1 MQKTCIVRPNSGSG
15 YRPIVIYWICTLLFI
30 RRLLAACPPRAM
42 LIAAILILFLPFA
55 LLTGQGEKP
64 NIPSFDQGIQ
74 RSQPTAFTARK
85 SFVINRLDDLG
96 EIKQRGRLRVLVSG
110 QQSPT
115 IHLTASE
122 RTLIELYAQG
132 QNLGIDWIEI
142 GQPQQLFSYLHQ
154 GKGDIALTLSASV
167 PADSAEKVQ
176 LTLPWGVSQQQV
188 ISRSDTGRIRHMDDL
203 ATRQIAIKVSSPV
216 WERLQAQAKI
226 NPSMG
231 LVIIPETEGIESI
244 LQKVDS
250 AQYDVTVLDNLVVET
265 RLSSFLNLEVAFNA
279 SDAKMISWAV
289 RSTSKE
295 LTDSLNS
302 FLNKQYLRSQ
312 IVASYQD
319 DLPQLQVKK
328 LLRLITYQSPVNYY
342 LHRGKL
348 KGFEHDLV
356 KRFAESHQMR
366 LDVVIADSH
375 EEMQQLLMA
384 GKGDL
389 VAASLPRS
397 SLIENKKLAFTR
409 AYSHAAP
416 VVIGRT
422 KDTPLLDVRAL
433 SGRRIVLPA
442 ASPYQE
448 LVQKIK
454 SQGVNI
460 DLVIADVGETSESI
474 LFRVAIGVYD
484 LTVIGGHEIKAQFSR
499 QINVRAHFTL
509 TEPLPHVWAVRETD
523 TLLLTALNEFISK
536 EFRKGFYNVLYAKYI
551 DEPRPLLGDT
561 QLLARTEKLS
571 PYDDIVHKYA
581 EHYSFDWRLIVAQM
595 YQESQ
600 FDPNAI
606 SYAGAEGLMQLIPE
620 TADLL
625 GIADTYD
632 PVSSIRA
639 GIRYMDYL
647 RSKFEDD
654 QLLEDRIWFS
664 LAAYNAGYNRVYRAR
679 QLAENMNLDKNKWF
693 DNVEKAMLAL
703 SRPYWRE
710 GEVVRNCRCGQTVV
724 YVRDIRTLYNN
735 YVRLTRSVKTVS
747 NTPEFSQDI

>member
-1 MQKTCIVRPNSGSG
+1 MVP
-15 YRPIVIYWICTLLFI
+15 
-30 RRLLAACPPRAM
+30 
-42 LIAAILILFLPFA
+42 
-55 LLTGQGEKP
+55 
-64 NIPSFDQGIQ
+64 
-74 RSQPTAFTARK
+74 
-85 SFVINRLDDLG
+85 
-96 EIKQRGRLRVLVSG
+96 G

-115 IHLTASE
+115 SHLTASE
-122 RTLIELYAQG
+122 RKLIGLYARG
-132 QNLGIDWIEI
+132 QNLGIDWIEV
-142 GQPQQLFSYLHQ
+142 GQARQLISFLRQ
-154 GKGDIALTLSASV
+154 GKGDIALTSSASL
-167 PADSAEKVQ
+167 PADSTDKVQ

-216 WERLQAQAKI
+216 RELLQEQAKLH
-226 NPSMG
+226 PTMS
-231 LVIIPETEGIESI
+231 LVIIPEAEGIESI
-244 LQKVDS
+244 LQKVAS
-250 AQYDVTVLDNLVVET
+250 AQYDVTVLDNLLVEPH
-265 RLSSFLNLEVAFNA
+265 LPGFLNLEVAFNA
-279 SDAKMISWAV
+279 GEAKMISWAV
-289 RSTSKE
+289 RSTSKD
-295 LTDSLNS
+295 LMGSLNS
-302 FLNKQYLRSQ
+302 FLNKQYLQSQ

-319 DLPQLQVKK
+319 DLPQLQAKK

-375 EEMQQLLMA
+375 EEMQQLLLT
-384 GKGDL
+384 GKGDI
-389 VAASLPRS
+389 VAASLPRR
-397 SLIENKKLAFTR
+397 SLIEKRKLTFTQ

-422 KDTPLLDVRAL
+422 KDTPLLDVQAL

-442 ASPYQE
+442 ASPYAE
-448 LVQKIK
+448 LLQRIK
-454 SQGVNI
+454 SQGVNM
-460 DLVIADVGETSESI
+460 DLVIAGAGETSESI

-509 TEPLPHVWAVRETD
+509 TEPLPHVWAVREAD

-536 EFRKGFYNVLYAKYI
+536 EFRKGFYNVLYGKYI

-625 GIADTYD
+625 GIDDSYD

-647 RSKFEDD
+647 RSKFKDD

-679 QLAENMNLDKNKWF
+679 KLAESMNLDKNKWF

-703 SRPYWRE
+703 SRPYWKA
-710 GEVVRNCRCGQTVV
+710 GEASRNCRCGQTVV
-724 YVRDIRTLYNN
+724 YVRNIRTLYNN
-735 YVRLTRSVKTVS
+735 YVRLTRSVKTAFNS
-747 NTPEFSQDI
+747 PELSQDI